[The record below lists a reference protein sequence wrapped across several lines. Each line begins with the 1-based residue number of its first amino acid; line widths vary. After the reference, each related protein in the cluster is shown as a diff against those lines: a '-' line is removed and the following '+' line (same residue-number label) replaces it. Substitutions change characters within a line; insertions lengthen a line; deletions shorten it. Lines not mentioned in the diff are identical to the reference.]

1 MAEAEGWLSSFA
13 QLCSGGLG
21 SEDTADSD
29 LLDVF
34 VADDDSCWL
43 RDLLVLSPDFTSLHG
58 HAAIR
63 AHLRCA
69 QALRGFRLDSAHEFE
84 PGSRVLLF
92 RFEIANTPIAH
103 PGLGATGRGCA
114 RLTRQAGAG
123 WRAWAVLLVLHNF
136 VGHEEDVGRAR
147 LGVGQVWDD
156 AWEAAQAS
164 AHEDLGALVVGA
176 GHNGLMIAARLKQMG
191 VKALVIERTVVGG
204 GWKHR
209 YSSLKLHTPLLMN
222 SFPYHTWPTTWPKY
236 LPKSKM
242 ASFQR
247 SYAEAQELQVWEHT
261 ELLSDPLPVYDDG
274 AGTWT
279 VHVRREDGKAVELHP
294 RHIVLAMGLVTSP
307 KRLDIPGQEDFGG
320 TVLHSS
326 QHTDGKAWKGKKVV
340 VVGACNSGADIA
352 LDAVRAE
359 AAEVTMVQR
368 SKTTVLSMSAIE
380 SVMFDPL
387 YPDSSPL
394 SVAQH
399 DLINNSMP
407 HPAVIRMLRGGVF
420 ARAQERDRALLDG
433 LSKAGF
439 ETSDTPL
446 YELLLGRNGGYIMDQ
461 GAVPYLISGRIGVK
475 HGVEV
480 ARLEPRAV
488 VFTDGSRLE
497 ADVLV
502 LAIGYEPMRAAV
514 RRVFGSDVVDQT
526 TRVWGLDDKGEIRGV
541 YRPSGHKALWYAGG
555 DFSHSRFMGRL
566 LALQILDAELGR
578 KHAAT
583 AVV

>member
-1 MAEAEGWLSSFA
+1 MAEAEDWLSSFA
-13 QLCSGGLG
+13 HLCSGGG
-21 SEDTADSD
+21 SEETTTD

-34 VADDDSCWL
+34 AADDDSCWL
-43 RDLLVLSPDFTSLHG
+43 RDLLVLSRDFTSLHG

-63 AHLRCA
+63 AHLLTDARCA
-69 QALRGFRLDSAHEFE
+69 ALRGFRLDSAHELE
-84 PGSRVLLF
+84 PGARVLLF
-92 RFEIANTPIAH
+92 RFDIANAPIAH
-103 PGLGATGRGCA
+103 PGIGATGRGCA
-114 RLTRQAGAG
+114 RLTRQAGG
-123 WRAWAVLLVLHNF
+123 EWRAWAVLLVLHDF

-147 LGVGQVWDD
+147 LNDEQVWDD
-156 AWEAAQAS
+156 AWEAARAT
-164 AHEDLGALVVGA
+164 AHENLGALVVGA
-176 GHNGLMIAARLKQMG
+176 GHNGLMTAARLKQMG

-222 SFPYHTWPTTWPKY
+222 SFPYQAWPHTWPKY

-247 SYAEAQELQVWEHT
+247 SYAEAQDLQVWEHT
-261 ELLSDPLPVYDDG
+261 ELLSDPRPVYDDH
-274 AGTWT
+274 AATWT
-279 VHVRREDGKAVELHP
+279 VHVRREDGKVVELHP
-294 RHIVLAMGLVTSP
+294 RHIVLAMGIVTSP

-326 QHTDGKAWKGKKVV
+326 QHTDGKAWTGKKVV

-359 AAEVTMVQR
+359 AAEVTIVQR
-368 SKTTVLSMSAIE
+368 SKTTVLSMQAIE

-387 YPDSSPL
+387 YPDGSPL

-420 ARAQERDRALLDG
+420 ARAQARDRALLDG
-433 LSKAGF
+433 LAAAGF
-439 ETSDTPL
+439 ATSDTPL

-461 GAVPYLISGRIGVK
+461 GAMPHIVSRRIGVRQ
-475 HGVEV
+475 GVEV

-502 LAIGYEPMRAAV
+502 LAIGYEPMRDTV
-514 RRVFGSDVVDQT
+514 RGVFGADVIDKT
-526 TRVWGLDDKGEIRGV
+526 TDVWGIDDQGEIRGV

-566 LALQILDAELGR
+566 LALQILAAELGR
-578 KHAAT
+578 RPAPAP
-583 AVV
+583 V